1 MYPSI
6 EHKIDLWEIF
16 LVFPE
21 MNANALANDFT
32 GPSSEIISAAI
43 SLKYGRT
50 YSFTYFKLITMSLA
64 LDFTMSAGW
73 GGPIFLNLILAS
85 LYILSRRGCCCLV

>member
-1 MYPSI
+1 M
-6 EHKIDLWEIF
+6 
-16 LVFPE
+16 FPE

-64 LDFTMSAGW
+64 LDFTMSAG
-73 GGPIFLNLILAS
+73 
-85 LYILSRRGCCCLV
+85 